1 MIVVVSV
8 IVRMMMVMVVI
19 MMVVAMVVVV
29 MIMVLTIGENLR
41 VVLRKPRD
49 DWKSLAN
56 LLLHT
61 FAAA

>member
-8 IVRMMMVMVVI
+8 IVGMMMVVI
-19 MMVVAMVVVV
+19 MMLVAMVVVV

>member
-8 IVRMMMVMVVI
+8 IVGMMMVVI
-19 MMVVAMVVVV
+19 MMLVAMVVVV
-29 MIMVLTIGENLR
+29 MIMVLTVGDNLR
-41 VVLRKPRD
+41 VVLREPRD

-61 FAAA
+61 FTAA